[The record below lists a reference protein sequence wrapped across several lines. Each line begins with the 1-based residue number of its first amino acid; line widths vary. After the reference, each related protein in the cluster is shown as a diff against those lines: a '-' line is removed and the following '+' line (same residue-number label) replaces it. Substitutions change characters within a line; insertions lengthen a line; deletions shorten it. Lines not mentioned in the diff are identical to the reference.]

1 MAQRRTSPT
10 PGGSRRP
17 GQRGTTP
24 RARVAA
30 PSPGEETSASGVRVP
45 PGTRVPPERGPR
57 PPRSRLTGRAAIL
70 LLVVLVLGVSYA
82 SSLRAYLDQ
91 RATIEATKA
100 EIAASERAIAD
111 LEREKRRWSDDS
123 YVRAQARQHLGYLM
137 PGETGY
143 QVLGEDGQPLDAVAD
158 LSDPD
163 EVLRTEPT
171 PWWEDVWS
179 SVELAGN
186 PPREKPPAPA
196 VIDGVKKN
204 EQQEKQ

>member
-1 MAQRRTSPT
+1 M
-10 PGGSRRP
+10 
-17 GQRGTTP
+17 
-24 RARVAA
+24 V
-30 PSPGEETSASGVRVP
+30 
-45 PGTRVPPERGPR
+45 
-57 PPRSRLTGRAAIL
+57 L
-70 LLVVLVLGVSYA
+70 LVLGVSYA

-100 EIAASERAIAD
+100 QITESERNIAE
-111 LEREKRRWSDDS
+111 LEREKRRWGDESF
-123 YVRAQARQHLGYLM
+123 VRAQARQHLGYLM

-163 EVLRTEPT
+163 EVIRIDPT
-171 PWWEDVWS
+171 PWWDDVWS

-186 PPREKPPAPA
+186 PPPEQEQAPA